1 MNVNLT
7 PELEH
12 LVHTKVQTWRYNSA
26 SEVVREALRLMEDR
40 DQLKTLQ
47 RDEIRRKIDE
57 GWASA
62 QAGRLYDGEEFMVQ
76 LEKEMEDEISAE
88 KSQKHSVS

>member
-7 PELEH
+7 PELEE
-12 LVHTKVQTWRYNSA
+12 LVHAKVRTGRYNSA

-40 DQLKTLQ
+40 DQMKAAQ

-62 QAGRLYDGEEFMVQ
+62 FAGRLHDGDDVFAE
-76 LEKEMEDEISAE
+76 LEARLDAMERVGH
-88 KSQKHSVS
+88 K